1 MRYPREFR
9 ENLLR
14 QILAGERSVKEL
26 SEKHRVHTGTLYR
39 WLCLKRDGEMRGRRS
54 GMRRDKHS
62 LLMEAKGK
70 TESERRMSGEVN
82 TGEKRERG

>member
-14 QILAGERSVKEL
+14 QILSGERSVKEL

-39 WLCLKRDGEMRGRRS
+39 WLCLKRAGPKREGA
-54 GMRRDKHS
+54 RRDDGACGVQKKALN
-62 LLMEAKGK
+62 LL
-70 TESERRMSGEVN
+70 GE
-82 TGEKRERG
+82 EELP

>member
-14 QILAGERSVKEL
+14 QILTGERSVKEL

-54 GMRRDKHS
+54 GMRLRAGPKTGSCDTGLPS
-62 LLMEAKGK
+62 AEILLKM
-70 TESERRMSGEVN
+70 RLM
-82 TGEKRERG
+82 